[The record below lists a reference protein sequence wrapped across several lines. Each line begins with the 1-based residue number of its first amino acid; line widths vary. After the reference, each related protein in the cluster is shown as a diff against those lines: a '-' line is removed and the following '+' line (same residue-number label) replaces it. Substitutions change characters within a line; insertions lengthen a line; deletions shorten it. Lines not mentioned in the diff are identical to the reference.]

1 MKTHIRNFCHRR
13 FVKIIKGIFKCR
25 SYIAKRVNCKLVW
38 INRKYIYH
46 IIIIRLYTFNC
57 NINEALKSCNELEW
71 RHILKNNALKP
82 DLVCNNFVLF
92 KRVPFWLTLLYNMN
106 NYYND
111 KNYKFVTVYLP
122 NFPMT
127 LNYNGGHNIKHFLAP
142 PTHVFIVQW

>member
-1 MKTHIRNFCHRR
+1 M
-13 FVKIIKGIFKCR
+13 
-25 SYIAKRVNCKLVW
+25 VW

-142 PTHVFIVQW
+142 PTHVFIVQWQTMCFYILFSSYLRWLSLSLVIILYWFFVF